1 MSRAGI
7 KHAML
12 ALSDVSYVK
21 VLPTFHLAEQL
32 QQPEKVVA
40 CDDFEENVNYYP
52 LLSLT

>member
-12 ALSDVSYVK
+12 ALNDVSYIK
-21 VLPTFHLAEQL
+21 AVLTFHLVEQL